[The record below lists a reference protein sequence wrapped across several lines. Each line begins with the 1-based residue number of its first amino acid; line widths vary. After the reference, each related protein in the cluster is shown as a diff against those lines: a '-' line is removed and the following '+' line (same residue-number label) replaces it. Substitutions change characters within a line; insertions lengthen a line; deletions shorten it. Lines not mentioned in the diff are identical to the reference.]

1 MPDRSKTSRRDPNE
15 PAHPIFV
22 ESIGEAERTEPPWC
36 RGFNARYLVVVV
48 AAFVTAGIPS
58 AFAQGDSLVFDVAA
72 IHASR
77 SFDPSKGL
85 IDYSGTQ
92 LRATSVSLTALL
104 KFAYQVR
111 DHQIVGGPDWM
122 KSATFD
128 IDAGPI
134 PAGTTGLSRS
144 QRMLQSMLADRF
156 ALQLHRETR
165 LQPIYRLVVSKVG
178 SKMKAEDAS
187 VTGRFRPGRGSIDA
201 TAIPVST
208 LVTLII
214 NEVGRTVTDETKLAG
229 RYSFQLRF
237 TSGLAAQPDSGDPSL
252 FTALEEQLG
261 LRLEPARGPV
271 ETLVIDHVEK
281 PSEN

>member
-1 MPDRSKTSRRDPNE
+1 MPDRSKIRPRDPNE
-15 PAHPIFV
+15 LARAVFL
-22 ESIGEAERTEPPWC
+22 EAIGEAERTEPLWC
-36 RGFNARYLVVVV
+36 RRLNMRYVLVVVAV
-48 AAFVTAGIPS
+48 LVTGVPS
-58 AFAQGDSLVFDVAA
+58 ALAQGDAPVFEVAA
-72 IHASR
+72 IHPSR

-92 LRATSVSLTALL
+92 LRVTSTSLTALL

-134 PAGTTGLSRS
+134 RPGTSGLSRTR
-144 QRMLQSMLADRF
+144 RMLQGMLADRF

-165 LQPIYRLVVSKVG
+165 LQPIYRLVVSKAS
-178 SKMKAEDAS
+178 SKMKTEDAS
-187 VTGRFRPGRGSIDA
+187 VAGQFRPGRGSIDA

-208 LVTLII
+208 LVTLLI

-229 RYSFQLRF
+229 HYSFQLRF
-237 TSGLAAQPDSGDPSL
+237 TSGLAVQPDSADPSL

>member
-1 MPDRSKTSRRDPNE
+1 M
-15 PAHPIFV
+15 
-22 ESIGEAERTEPPWC
+22 
-36 RGFNARYLVVVV
+36 LVVV

-58 AFAQGDSLVFDVAA
+58 AFAQGDAPVFDVAA
-72 IHASR
+72 IHPSR

-92 LRATSVSLTALL
+92 LRATSVSLMALL
-104 KFAYQVR
+104 KFAYRVR
-111 DHQIVGGPDWM
+111 DHQVVGGPDWM

-134 PAGTTGLSRS
+134 PAGTNGLSRT
-144 QRMLQSMLADRF
+144 QRMLQSMLDDRF
-156 ALQLHRETR
+156 ALHLHRETR
-165 LQPIYRLVVSKVG
+165 LQPIYRLVVSKAG

-208 LVTLII
+208 LVTLLI

-229 RYSFQLRF
+229 HYSFQLHF

-252 FTALEEQLG
+252 FTAFEEQLG

>member
-1 MPDRSKTSRRDPNE
+1 MRGRSKTSPPDPNE
-15 PAHPIFV
+15 LAHPIFF
-22 ESIGEAERTEPPWC
+22 ESIGEAERAEPPQY
-36 RGFNARYLVVVV
+36 RRFNARYVLVVV
-48 AAFVTAGIPS
+48 AAFVTAGIPAAS
-58 AFAQGDSLVFDVAA
+58 AQGNAPVFDVAA

-111 DHQIVGGPDWM
+111 DHQIVGGPGWI

-134 PAGTTGLSRS
+134 HAGAHGLSRT

-156 ALQLHRETR
+156 ALRLHRETR
-165 LQPIYRLVVSKVG
+165 LQSIYRLVVSKAG

-187 VTGRFRPGRGSIDA
+187 VSGRFRPGRGSIDA

-208 LVTLII
+208 LVTLLI

-229 RYSFQLRF
+229 HYSFQLRF
-237 TSGLAAQPDSGDPSL
+237 TSGLAAQPDSSDPSL

-271 ETLVIDHVEK
+271 EMLVIDHVEK